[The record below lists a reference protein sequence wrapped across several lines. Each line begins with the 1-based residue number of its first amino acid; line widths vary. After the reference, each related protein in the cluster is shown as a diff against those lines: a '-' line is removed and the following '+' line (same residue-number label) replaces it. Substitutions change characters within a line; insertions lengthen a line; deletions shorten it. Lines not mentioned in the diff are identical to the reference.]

1 MAADNVNDLLEEIT
15 SNQGLIRI
23 DQDDVDDFKAV
34 VDVIDAEKV
43 SGTTGEIGELFDRA
57 ISSIVNRNDDKPI
70 RRVIYFIQLPAENC
84 FIDLLE
90 DVSSALNKMGEEVEY
105 QWGLSTA
112 NNLQGDQMLLTV
124 VIGF

>member
-23 DQDDVDDFKAV
+23 DQDDVDDFKAE

-90 DVSSALNKMGEEVEY
+90 DVSNVLNRMGEEVEY

>member
-1 MAADNVNDLLEEIT
+1 MAADNVNDLLEEIKR
-15 SNQGLIRI
+15 NQGLIRI
-23 DQDDVDDFKAV
+23 DQDDVDDFKAE

-90 DVSSALNKMGEEVEY
+90 DVSNVLNRMGEEVEY
-105 QWGLSTA
+105 QWGSSTA